1 MDAVRVVKPLVLV
14 ELRLG
19 ELVGAPL
26 PEAASTVAVAA
37 LLREAVED
45 AVGDAEPDFSP
56 VAEALLE
63 AHALAEMDAVFVS
76 RVAEAEAEAAPVRLA
91 EAHEECDADTV
102 EEALPLTEGV
112 VDFDTVASA
121 VSEGEVAP
129 EGEKVAEVQPLGVS
143 DGLGVKL
150 PLRVAP
156 EEEGKGEALFAVV
169 PLSVGGVE

>member
-14 ELRLG
+14 ELRLD

-26 PEAASTVAVAA
+26 PDTASTVAVAA

-91 EAHEECDADTV
+91 EAHEECDAGTV
-102 EEALPLTEGV
+102 DEALPLTEGV
-112 VDFDTVASA
+112 VDFDTVATD
-121 VSEGEVAP
+121 VREGEGAP
-129 EGEKVAEVQPLGVS
+129 EGDKVAEVQPLGVS

-150 PLRVAP
+150 LLRVAP
-156 EEEGKGEALFAVV
+156 EEVDEGVALNAGV